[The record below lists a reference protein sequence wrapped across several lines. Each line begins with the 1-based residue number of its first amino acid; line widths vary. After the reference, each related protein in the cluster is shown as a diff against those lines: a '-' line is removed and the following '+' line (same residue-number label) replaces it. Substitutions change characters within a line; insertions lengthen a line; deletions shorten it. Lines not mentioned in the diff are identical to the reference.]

1 MVISYTSSG
10 DVSIKTKSETVTLGS
25 SVTIGSF
32 VVPGP
37 GEYDIASIQCEA
49 KALTNSFVSF
59 IRTEDLTVTFL
70 SELDGQVT
78 KLDDASSTHILVADI
93 RSDDKPDSLKPIIK
107 GIEPSYVVICG
118 SGATPEFA
126 AALGI
131 QPVEGGTLKL
141 TRAGLP
147 LEGTYLLNR
156 A

>member
-10 DVSIKTKSETVTLGS
+10 DVSVKTKTETVTLGND
-25 SVTIGSF
+25 VTIGSF

-49 KALTNSFVSF
+49 KPLATSFASF

-70 SELDGQVT
+70 SRIESEIM
-78 KLDDASSTHILVADI
+78 KMDDANATHILVVDV
-93 RSDDKPDSLKPIIK
+93 RSD
-107 GIEPSYVVICG
+107 VVLCG
-118 SGATPEFA
+118 AGATKEFVVD
-126 AALGI
+126 LGI
-131 QPVEGGTLKL
+131 PMTEEKTLKL

-156 A
+156 D